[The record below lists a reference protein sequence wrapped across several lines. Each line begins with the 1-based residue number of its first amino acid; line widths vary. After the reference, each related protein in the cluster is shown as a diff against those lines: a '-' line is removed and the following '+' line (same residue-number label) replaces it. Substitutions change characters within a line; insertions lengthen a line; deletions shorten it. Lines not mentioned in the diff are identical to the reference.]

1 MATTIRSTDLD
12 FTTIKNNLKLSLK
25 NNTEFADYNYEG
37 SGLSNLLDVLA
48 YNTHYNALIANMAL
62 NESYLTTAQ
71 LRSSVVS
78 LAEAIGY
85 MPASKAASS
94 ATVNLSVNT
103 GNLAGRPSVLSL
115 PRGTRFNTTVDD
127 IQYTFETTGTITATD
142 DGFGLYVFKDNLD
155 RADITI
161 KEGTNT
167 TKTFI
172 VSENSIDTTYVI
184 PDKNIDTTTAFVS
197 VFDDL
202 TTTTFST
209 YTDLKEAD
217 TIDDQSKV
225 YILRETP
232 NGFYEL
238 SFGDGYTLGKAP
250 AAGNKIVVE
259 YLSTNG
265 PVANGA
271 TTFTPIAQVNV
282 TTGAG
287 TNSFNLT
294 TTTVTKSVSGSEVET
309 LESIRKNAPF
319 SYASQNRMVTAV
331 DYATLVKRN
340 FGYLIK
346 DIQAYG
352 GEDAVRKEYGV
363 VFLSVV
369 FKDDVTQATIDKTK
383 GDIIALGN
391 QLQVITFDIKFQD
404 PDITFLETEVRF
416 QFNPKFT
423 SSSVQEI
430 QNRVDDVVTQYFTD
444 NTGLF
449 DQSFRRSNMLA
460 LVDEVDPSV
469 LSSRAD
475 LKLQKRFV
483 PFIGTIESV
492 DLRYASPLAEPNDE
506 KAVIKSTPFFVDGN
520 RVEIRNKL
528 DSYKLQLHATATD
541 TVFVD
546 NVGEYEPSTGL
557 VKLVGIRVDSI
568 IGGNNFIKISGDAA
582 NASVSS
588 PGQNQIVVFDDGPS
602 FVQAEIV
609 TTS

>member
-12 FTTIKNNLKLSLK
+12 FDTIKNNLKLELK

-94 ATVNLSVNT
+94 ATVNISINT
-103 GNLAGRPSVLSL
+103 GNLAGRPSFLSL
-115 PRGTRFNTTVDD
+115 PRGTKFTTTVDD
-127 IQYTFETTGTITATD
+127 VAYTFETVGTITAQD
-142 DGFGLYVFKDNLD
+142 NGSGLYVFKDILD
-155 RADITI
+155 SEAITI

-172 VSENSIDTTYVI
+172 VSENSIDTTYVL

-202 TTTTFST
+202 TTTNFVT
-209 YTDLKEAD
+209 YTDLKLAD

-225 YILRETP
+225 YIMRETP

-238 SFGDGYTLGKAP
+238 SFGDGFTLGKAP
-250 AAGNKIVVE
+250 QAGNRIVVE

-265 PVANGA
+265 PIANGA
-271 TTFTPIAQVNV
+271 VLFTPV
-282 TTGAG
+282 TQISVPNAAG
-287 TNSFNLT
+287 NTSFTLSV
-294 TTTVTKSVSGSEVET
+294 TTVTKSVSGSDVET

-331 DYATLVKRN
+331 DYSTLIKRN

-352 GEDAVRKEYGV
+352 GEDAVRKEYGC

-383 GDIIALGN
+383 GDIVALGK

-430 QNRVDDVVTQYFTD
+430 QSRVDDVVTNYFTD

-449 DQSFRRSNMLA
+449 DQSFRRSNLLA
-460 LVDEVDPSV
+460 LVDDVDASV

-475 LKLQKRFV
+475 LKLQKRFI
-483 PFIGTIESV
+483 PFIGTTESV
-492 DLRYASPLAEPNDE
+492 ELRYASPIAEPDDL
-506 KAVIKSTPFFVDGN
+506 KIVLRSTPFFLDGN
-520 RVEIRNKL
+520 RVEIRNKINTT
-528 DSYKLQLHATATD
+528 KLQLHAIASD
-541 TVFVD
+541 SVYID
-546 NVGEYEPSTGL
+546 NIGEYEPATG
-557 VKLVGIRVDSI
+557 VIKLVGIRVDSI
-568 IGGNNFIKISGDAA
+568 VGGNNFIKISADAA
-582 NASVSS
+582 NPSVSS
-588 PGQNQIVVFDDGPS
+588 PGQNQILQFDDGPS
-602 FVQAEIV
+602 FLQATVV

>member
-1 MATTIRSTDLD
+1 MVTTIRSTDLD

-37 SGLSNLLDVLA
+37 SGLSNLLNVLA

-103 GNLAGRPSVLSL
+103 GNLAGRPSVLTL
-115 PRGTRFNTTVDD
+115 PRGTQFNTTVDD
-127 IQYTFETTGTITATD
+127 IAYTFETIGTISATD
-142 DGFGLYVFKDNLD
+142 DGFGLYTFKDNLD
-155 RADITI
+155 LADITI
-161 KEGTNT
+161 KEGANIR
-167 TKTFI
+167 KTFI

-197 VFDDL
+197 VYDDL
-202 TTTTFST
+202 TTTTFAT

-250 AAGNKIVVE
+250 AAGNRIVVE

-265 PVANGA
+265 PIANGA
-271 TTFTPIAQVNV
+271 TSFTPLAQVNV
-282 TTGAG
+282 VTAAG
-287 TNSFNLT
+287 TNSFNLA
-294 TTTVTKSVSGSEVET
+294 TTTVTKSVSGSDAET

-363 VFLSVV
+363 VFMSIV

-383 GDIIALGN
+383 GDILALGK

-404 PDITFLETEVRF
+404 PDITFLETEVHF

-430 QNRVDDVVTQYFTD
+430 QNRVDDVVTNYFTN

-449 DQSFRRSNMLA
+449 DQSFRRSNLLA
-460 LVDEVDPSV
+460 LVDDVDASV

-475 LKLQKRFV
+475 LKLQKRFI
-483 PFIGTIESV
+483 PFIGTTESV
-492 DLRYASPLAEPNDE
+492 ELRYASPIAEPDDL
-506 KAVIKSTPFFVDGN
+506 KIVLRSTPFFLDGN
-520 RVEIRNKL
+520 RVEIRNKINTT
-528 DSYKLQLHATATD
+528 KLQLHAIASD
-541 TVFVD
+541 SVYID
-546 NVGEYEPSTGL
+546 NIGEYEPATG
-557 VKLVGIRVDSI
+557 VIKLVGIRVDSI
-568 IGGNNFIKISGDAA
+568 VGGNNFIKISADAA
-582 NASVSS
+582 NPSVSS
-588 PGQNQIVVFDDGPS
+588 PGQNQILQFDDGPS
-602 FVQAEIV
+602 FVQATVV

>member
-12 FTTIKNNLKLSLK
+12 FDTIKNNLKLELK

-94 ATVNLSVNT
+94 ATVNISINT
-103 GNLAGRPSVLSL
+103 GNLAGRPSFLSL
-115 PRGTRFNTTVDD
+115 PRGTKFTTTVDD
-127 IQYTFETTGTITATD
+127 VAYTFETVGTITAQD
-142 DGFGLYVFKDNLD
+142 NGSGLYVFKDILD
-155 RADITI
+155 SEAITI

-172 VSENSIDTTYVI
+172 VSENSIDTTYVL

-202 TTTTFST
+202 TTTNFVT
-209 YTDLKEAD
+209 YTDLKLAD

-225 YILRETP
+225 YIMRETP
-232 NGFYEL
+232 NEFYEL
-238 SFGDGYTLGKAP
+238 SSGDGFTLGKAP
-250 AAGNKIVVE
+250 QAGNRIVVE

-265 PVANGA
+265 PIANGA
-271 TTFTPIAQVNV
+271 VLFTPV
-282 TTGAG
+282 TQISVPNAAG
-287 TNSFNLT
+287 NTSFTLSV
-294 TTTVTKSVSGSEVET
+294 TTVTKSVSGSDVET

-331 DYATLVKRN
+331 DYSTLIKRN

-352 GEDAVRKEYGV
+352 GEDAVRKEYGC

-383 GDIIALGN
+383 GDIVALGK

-430 QNRVDDVVTQYFTD
+430 QSRVDDVVTNYFTD

-449 DQSFRRSNMLA
+449 DQSFRRSNLLA
-460 LVDEVDPSV
+460 LVDDVDASV

-475 LKLQKRFV
+475 LKLQKRFI
-483 PFIGTIESV
+483 PFIGTTESV
-492 DLRYASPLAEPNDE
+492 ELRYASPIAEPDDL
-506 KAVIKSTPFFVDGN
+506 KIVLRSTPFFLDGN
-520 RVEIRNKL
+520 RVEIRNKINTT
-528 DSYKLQLHATATD
+528 KLQLHAIASD
-541 TVFVD
+541 SVYID
-546 NVGEYEPSTGL
+546 NIGEYEPATG
-557 VKLVGIRVDSI
+557 VIKLVGIRVDSI
-568 IGGNNFIKISGDAA
+568 VGGNNFIKISADAA
-582 NASVSS
+582 NPSVSS
-588 PGQNQIVVFDDGPS
+588 PGQNQILQFDDGPS
-602 FVQAEIV
+602 FVQATVV

>member
-1 MATTIRSTDLD
+1 MVTTIRSTDLD

-85 MPASKAASS
+85 MPASKTAST

-103 GNLAGRPSVLSL
+103 GNLAGRPSILSL
-115 PRGTRFNTTVDD
+115 PRGTQFNTTVDD
-127 IQYTFETTGTITATD
+127 VAYTFETLGTVTATD
-142 DGFGLYVFKDNLD
+142 DGFGLYVFKDNLG
-155 RADITI
+155 REEITI
-161 KEGTNT
+161 KEGANIR
-167 TKTFI
+167 KTFI
-172 VSENSIDTTYVI
+172 VSENSIDSVYII
-184 PDKNIDTTTAFVS
+184 PDKDIDTTTAFVS
-197 VFDDL
+197 VFLDL
-202 TTTTFST
+202 NTTVFNTF
-209 YTDLKEAD
+209 TDLKQAD
-217 TIDDQSKV
+217 TIDDQSRL

-238 SFGDGYTLGKAP
+238 SFGDGFTLGKSP
-250 AAGNKIVVE
+250 EAGQKIVVE
-259 YLSTNG
+259 YLSTSG
-265 PVANGA
+265 PEANGA
-271 TTFTPIAQVNV
+271 ITFTPTSQINV
-282 TTGAG
+282 ATGAG
-287 TNSFNLT
+287 TNSFNIT
-294 TTTVTKSVSGSEVET
+294 TTTVTKSVSGSNA
-309 LESIRKNAPF
+309 ESIDSIKKNAPF
-319 SYASQNRMVTAV
+319 SYASQNRMVTSA
-331 DYATLVKRN
+331 DYATLIKRN

-363 VFLSVV
+363 VFISIV

-383 GDIIALGN
+383 GDILALGK

-430 QNRVDDVVTQYFTD
+430 QSRVDDVVTGYFTD
-444 NTGLF
+444 NTGRF

-460 LVDEVDPSV
+460 LVDDVDPSV

-483 PFIGTIESV
+483 PFIGTTESV
-492 DLRYASPLAEPNDE
+492 TLRYASPIAEPNDE
-506 KAVIKSTPFFVDGN
+506 RPVIKSAPFFIDGN

-528 DSYKLQLHATATD
+528 DSFKLQLYSSADDA
-541 TVFVD
+541 VYVD
-546 NVGEYEPSTGL
+546 NIGEYAPATGIVTL
-557 VKLVGIRVDSI
+557 TGIRVDSI
-568 IGGNNFIKISGDAA
+568 IGGVNYIKISANAA
-582 NASVSS
+582 NQSVSS
-588 PGQNQIVVFDDGPS
+588 PGQNQIVVFDEGPS
-602 FVQAEIV
+602 FVQANLV

>member
-1 MATTIRSTDLD
+1 MVTTIRSTDLD

-103 GNLAGRPSVLSL
+103 GNLAGRPSVLTL
-115 PRGTRFNTTVDD
+115 PRGTQFNTTVDD
-127 IQYTFETTGTITATD
+127 VAYTFETIGTISATD
-142 DGFGLYVFKDNLD
+142 DGFGLYTFKNNLD
-155 RADITI
+155 LADITI
-161 KEGTNT
+161 KEGTNIR
-167 TKTFI
+167 KTFI

-197 VFDDL
+197 VYDDL
-202 TTTTFST
+202 NATNFVT
-209 YTDLKEAD
+209 YTDLKQAD
-217 TIDDQSKV
+217 TIDDESKV

-238 SFGDGYTLGKAP
+238 SFGDGFTLGKAP

-265 PVANGA
+265 PIANGA
-271 TTFTPIAQVNV
+271 TSFTPLAQVNV
-282 TTGAG
+282 VTAAG
-287 TNSFNLT
+287 TNSYNLT
-294 TTTVTKSVSGSEVET
+294 TTTVTKSVSGSDAET

-363 VFLSVV
+363 VFMSIV

-383 GDIIALGN
+383 GDILALGK

-430 QNRVDDVVTQYFTD
+430 QNRVDDVVTNYFTD

-460 LVDEVDPSV
+460 LVDDVDPSV

-483 PFIGTIESV
+483 PFIGTTESV
-492 DLRYASPLAEPNDE
+492 ELRYASPIAEPNDE
-506 KAVIKSTPFFVDGN
+506 KTVIRSTPFFVDGN

-528 DSYKLQLHATATD
+528 GSYKLQLHATSTD
-541 TVFVD
+541 TVLVD
-546 NVGEYEPSTGL
+546 NIGEYAPSTGIIN
-557 VKLVGIRVDSI
+557 LVGIRVDSI
-568 IGGNNFIKISGDAA
+568 IGGNNYIKITGDAA
-582 NASVSS
+582 NMSVSS
-588 PGQNQIVVFDDGPS
+588 PGQNQIVVYDDGPS
-602 FVQAEIV
+602 FVQAQIV

>member
-1 MATTIRSTDLD
+1 MVTTIRSTDLD
-12 FTTIKNNLKLSLK
+12 FDTIKNNLKLELK

-94 ATVNLSVNT
+94 ATINISINT
-103 GNLAGRPSVLSL
+103 GNLAGRPSFLSL
-115 PRGTRFNTTVDD
+115 PRGTKFTTTVDD
-127 IQYTFETTGTITATD
+127 VVYTFETTGTINAQD
-142 DGFGLYVFKDNLD
+142 NGSGLYVFKDNLD
-155 RADITI
+155 QEAITI

-202 TTTTFST
+202 TTTTFAT

-238 SFGDGYTLGKAP
+238 SFGDGFTLGKAP
-250 AAGNKIVVE
+250 QAGNRIVVE

-265 PVANGA
+265 PIANGA
-271 TTFTPIAQVNV
+271 TTFTPVNQISV
-282 TTGAG
+282 PSAG
-287 TNSFNLT
+287 GNVSFTLSV
-294 TTTVTKSVSGSEVET
+294 TTVTKSVSGSDVET

-483 PFIGTIESV
+483 PFIGTTESAE
-492 DLRYASPLAEPNDE
+492 LRYASPLAEPNDE
-506 KAVIKSTPFFVDGN
+506 RAVIKSTPFFVDGN

-528 DSYKLQLHATATD
+528 DEYKLQLHATATD
-541 TVFVD
+541 TVYID
-546 NVGEYEPSTGL
+546 NIGEYEPSTGL

-582 NASVSS
+582 NPSVSS

-602 FVQAEIV
+602 FVQATVV

>member
-1 MATTIRSTDLD
+1 MVTTIRSTDLD
-12 FTTIKNNLKLSLK
+12 FDTIKNNLKLELK

-94 ATVNLSVNT
+94 ATVNISINT
-103 GNLAGRPSVLSL
+103 GNLAGRPSFLSL
-115 PRGTRFNTTVDD
+115 PRGTKFTTTVDD
-127 IQYTFETTGTITATD
+127 VVYTFETVGTISAQD
-142 DGFGLYVFKDNLD
+142 NGSGLYVFKDNLD
-155 RADITI
+155 QEAITI

-202 TTTTFST
+202 TTTTFAT

-250 AAGNKIVVE
+250 QAGNRIVVE

-271 TTFTPIAQVNV
+271 TTFTPVNQISV
-282 TTGAG
+282 PSASG
-287 TNSFNLT
+287 NVSFTLSV
-294 TTTVTKSVSGSEVET
+294 TTVTKSVSGSDVET

-483 PFIGTIESV
+483 PFIGTTESAE
-492 DLRYASPLAEPNDE
+492 LRYASPLAEPNDE
-506 KAVIKSTPFFVDGN
+506 RAVIKSTPFFVDGN

-528 DSYKLQLHATATD
+528 DEYKLQLHATATD
-541 TVFVD
+541 TVYVD
-546 NVGEYEPSTGL
+546 NIGEYEPSTGL

-582 NASVSS
+582 NPSVSS

-602 FVQAEIV
+602 FVQATVV

>member
-1 MATTIRSTDLD
+1 MVTTIRSTDLD
-12 FTTIKNNLKLSLK
+12 FDTIKNNLKLELK

-94 ATVNLSVNT
+94 ATVNISINT
-103 GNLAGRPSVLSL
+103 GNLAGRPSFLSL
-115 PRGTRFNTTVDD
+115 PRGTKFTTTVDD
-127 IQYTFETTGTITATD
+127 IVYTFETIGTINAQD
-142 DGFGLYVFKDNLD
+142 NGSGLYVFKDNLD
-155 RADITI
+155 QEAITL

-202 TTTTFST
+202 TTTTFAT

-250 AAGNKIVVE
+250 QAGNRIVVE

-271 TTFTPIAQVNV
+271 TTFTPVNQISV
-282 TTGAG
+282 PSASG
-287 TNSFNLT
+287 NVSFTLSV
-294 TTTVTKSVSGSEVET
+294 TTVTKSVSGSDVET

-363 VFLSVV
+363 VFLSIV

-383 GDIIALGN
+383 GDIIALGK

-404 PDITFLETEVRF
+404 PDITYLETEVRF

-430 QNRVDDVVTQYFTD
+430 QNRVDDVVTQYFAD

-460 LVDEVDPSV
+460 LVDDVDPSV

-483 PFIGTIESV
+483 PFIGTTESAE
-492 DLRYASPLAEPNDE
+492 LRYASPLAEPNDE
-506 KAVIKSTPFFVDGN
+506 RAVIKSTPFFVNGT

-528 DSYKLQLHATATD
+528 DEYKLQLHATATD
-541 TVFVD
+541 TVYID
-546 NVGEYEPSTGL
+546 NIGEYEPSTGL

-582 NASVSS
+582 NPSVSS
-588 PGQNQIVVFDDGPS
+588 PGQNQIVVYDDGPS
-602 FVQAEIV
+602 FVQATVV

>member
-1 MATTIRSTDLD
+1 
-12 FTTIKNNLKLSLK
+12 
-25 NNTEFADYNYEG
+25 
-37 SGLSNLLDVLA
+37 
-48 YNTHYNALIANMAL
+48 MAL

-85 MPASKAASS
+85 MPASKTSS
-94 ATVNLSVNT
+94 TATVNLSVNT
-103 GNLAGRPSVLSL
+103 GNLAGRPSVLTL

-127 IQYTFETTGTITATD
+127 ISYTFETVGTITATD

-155 RADITI
+155 LENITI
-161 KEGTNT
+161 KEGTNIR
-167 TKTFI
+167 KTFI
-172 VSENSIDTTYVI
+172 VSENSIDSVYVI
-184 PDKNIDTTTAFVS
+184 PDKDIDTTTAFVS

-202 TTTTFST
+202 NTTTFSSF
-209 YTDLKEAD
+209 TDLKQAD
-217 TIDDQSKV
+217 TIDDQSKL

-238 SFGDGYTLGKAP
+238 SFGDGFTLGKAP

-265 PVANGA
+265 PIANGA
-271 TTFTPIAQVNV
+271 TAFTPLTQVNV
-282 TTGAG
+282 ITAAG

-294 TTTVTKSVSGSEVET
+294 ATTVTKSVSGSNVET

-319 SYASQNRMVTAV
+319 SYASQNRMVTAA
-331 DYATLVKRN
+331 DYATLIKRN

-352 GEDAVRKEYGV
+352 GEDAVRKEYGC
-363 VFLSVV
+363 VFLSIV
-369 FKDDVTQATIDKTK
+369 FNDDVTQATIDKTK
-383 GDIIALGN
+383 GDITALAT
-391 QLQVITFDIKFQD
+391 QLQVITFDVKFED
-404 PDITFLETEVRF
+404 PDITFVETEVRF

-430 QNRVDDVVTQYFTD
+430 QSRVDNVVTNYFTN

-449 DQSFRRSNMLA
+449 DQSFRRSNLLA
-460 LVDEVDPSV
+460 LVDDVDPSV

-475 LKLQKRFV
+475 LRLQKRFV
-483 PFIGTIESV
+483 PFIGTTESAT
-492 DLRYASPLAEPNDE
+492 LRYASPIAEPSSDKHIVNSTTFFLDG
-506 KAVIKSTPFFVDGN
+506 KRVRIK
-520 RVEIRNKL
+520 NKL
-528 DSYKLQLHATATD
+528 DSTKLQLIASAD
-541 TVFVD
+541 NTVYVD
-546 NVGEYEPSTGL
+546 NVGEYAPATGI
-557 VKLVGIRVDSI
+557 VNLVGIKVDSI
-568 IGGNNFIKISGDAA
+568 IGGVNYIKISADAS
-582 NASVSS
+582 NPSVSS

-602 FVQAEIV
+602 FVQAKIV

>member
-1 MATTIRSTDLD
+1 MVTTIRSTDLD
-12 FTTIKNNLKLSLK
+12 FTTIKNNLKLALK

-85 MPASKAASS
+85 MPASKTAST

-103 GNLAGRPSVLSL
+103 GNLAGRPSVLTL

-127 IQYTFETTGTITATD
+127 VAYTFETIGTLTATD
-142 DGFGLYVFKDNLD
+142 DGFGLYTFKDNLD
-155 RADITI
+155 RTDITI

-167 TKTFI
+167 RKTFI
-172 VSENSIDTTYVI
+172 VSENSIDSVYVI
-184 PDKNIDTTTAFVS
+184 PDKNIDTTTAFIS

-202 TTTTFST
+202 NTTTFAT
-209 YTDLKEAD
+209 YTDLKKAD
-217 TIDDQSKV
+217 AIDDQSKV

-250 AAGNKIVVE
+250 QAGNKIVVD

-271 TTFTPIAQVNV
+271 TTFTPISQVNV

-287 TNSFNLT
+287 TNSYNLT
-294 TTTVTKSVSGSEVET
+294 TTTVTKSVSGSDAET

-363 VFLSVV
+363 VFLSIV
-369 FKDDVTQATIDKTK
+369 FKDDVTQQTIDKTK
-383 GDIIALGN
+383 GDITALAR

-404 PDITFLETEVRF
+404 PDITYLETEVNF

-430 QNRVDDVVTQYFTD
+430 QSRVDDVVSNYFAN

-460 LVDEVDPSV
+460 LVDDVDVSV
-469 LSSRAD
+469 LSSRAE

-483 PFIGTIESV
+483 PFIGTTESV
-492 DLRYASPLAEPNDE
+492 TLRYASPIAEPSDE
-506 KAVIKSTPFFVDGN
+506 KPVIQSTPFFLDGN

-528 DSYKLQLHATATD
+528 DSYKLQLYATATD
-541 TVFVD
+541 TVYVD
-546 NVGEYEPSTGL
+546 NIGEYAPSTGIVTL
-557 VKLVGIRVDSI
+557 TGIKVDSI
-568 IGGNNFIKISGDAA
+568 IGGNNFIKITGDAA
-582 NASVSS
+582 NMSVSS

-602 FVQAEIV
+602 FVQAKIV

>member
-1 MATTIRSTDLD
+1 MVTTIRSTDLD
-12 FTTIKNNLKLSLK
+12 FTNIKNNLKTALK
-25 NNTEFADYNYEG
+25 NNPEFQDYNYEG
-37 SGLSNLLDVLA
+37 SGLSALLDVLA

-85 MPASKAASS
+85 MPASKTASS
-94 ATVNLSVNT
+94 ATVNISVNT
-103 GNLAGRPSVLSL
+103 GNLAGRPSFLSL
-115 PRGTRFNTTVDD
+115 QRGTKFTTTVDD
-127 IQYTFETTGTITATD
+127 VAYTFETTGTITAAD
-142 DGFGLYVFKDNLD
+142 NGSGLYVFKDSLD
-155 RADITI
+155 NEAITI
-161 KEGTNT
+161 REGKNV

-172 VSENSIDTTYVI
+172 VSEDSPDSVYVI

-197 VFDDL
+197 VYTDL
-202 TTTTFST
+202 TTTNYTT

-250 AAGNKIVVE
+250 EPGNKIVIE

-265 PVANGA
+265 PDANGA
-271 TTFTPIAQVNV
+271 NSFTPAAQIQVPG
-282 TTGAG
+282 TAG
-287 TNSFNLT
+287 NTSFNLSV
-294 TTTVTKSVSGSEVET
+294 TTVTKAVSGSVVET
-309 LESIRKNAPF
+309 TESIRKNAPF
-319 SYASQNRMVTAV
+319 SYASQNRMVTAA
-331 DYATLVKRN
+331 DYASLIKRN

-363 VFLSVV
+363 VFLSIV

-383 GDIIALGN
+383 GDITALAR
-391 QLQVITFDIKFQD
+391 QLQVITFDVKFQD
-404 PDITFLETEVRF
+404 PDITYLETAVYF

-423 SSSVQEI
+423 SSSIQEI
-430 QNRVDDVVTQYFTD
+430 QNRVEVATEGYFTN

-449 DQSFRRSNMLA
+449 DQSYRRSNLLA
-460 LVDEVDPSV
+460 LVDDVDPSV
-469 LSSRAD
+469 LSSRAT
-475 LKLQKRFV
+475 LKVQKRFV
-483 PFIGTIESV
+483 PFLGRSESTT
-492 DLRYASPLAEPNDE
+492 LRYASPIAEPNDE
-506 KAVIKSTPFFVDGN
+506 QPTITSTSFFSNGTKVRIK
-520 RVEIRNKL
+520 NKL
-528 DSYKLQLHATATD
+528 DSYKLQLVSLDDD

-546 NVGEYEPSTGL
+546 NVGEYFPATGI
-557 VKLVGIRVDSI
+557 VSIVGLTVDSI
-568 IGGNNFIKISGDAA
+568 IGGNDFIKISGVAA
-582 NASVSS
+582 NESFSS
-588 PGQNQIVVFDDGPS
+588 PGQNQIVVYDDGPS
-602 FVQAEIV
+602 FVQANIV

>member
-1 MATTIRSTDLD
+1 MVTTIRSTDLD

-142 DGFGLYVFKDNLD
+142 DGFGLYVFRDNLD
-155 RADITI
+155 RADIII

-202 TTTTFST
+202 TTTTFAT

-217 TIDDQSKV
+217 TIDDESKV

-238 SFGDGYTLGKAP
+238 SFGDGFTLGKAP
-250 AAGNKIVVE
+250 EAGNKIVVE

-265 PVANGA
+265 PDANGA
-271 TTFTPIAQVNV
+271 TTFTPLSQVNV
-282 TTGAG
+282 ATAAG
-287 TNSFNLT
+287 VNSFNLT
-294 TTTVTKSVSGSEVET
+294 TTTVTKSVSGSDVET

-363 VFLSVV
+363 VFMSIV

-383 GDIIALGN
+383 GDIIALGK

-404 PDITFLETEVRF
+404 PDTTFLETEVRF

-430 QNRVDDVVTQYFTD
+430 QSRVENVVQQYFED

-449 DQSFRRSNMLA
+449 DQSFRRSNLLS

-469 LSSRAD
+469 LSSRAE

-483 PFIGTIESV
+483 PFIGTTESAE
-492 DLRYASPLAEPNDE
+492 LRYASPIAEPNNE

-520 RVEIRNKL
+520 RVEIRNQL
-528 DSYKLQLHATATD
+528 NSFKLQLFATATD
-541 TVFVD
+541 TVYVD

-557 VKLVGIRVDSI
+557 VKLVGLRIDSI
-568 IGGNNFIKISGDAA
+568 IGGNDFIKISGDAA
-582 NASVSS
+582 NPSVSS
-588 PGQNQIVVFDDGPS
+588 PGQNQIVVYDDGPS
-602 FVQAEIV
+602 FVQATVV

>member
-1 MATTIRSTDLD
+1 MVTTIRSTDLD

-103 GNLAGRPSVLSL
+103 GNLAGRPSVLTL
-115 PRGTRFNTTVDD
+115 PRGTQFNTTVDD
-127 IQYTFETTGTITATD
+127 IAYTFETIGTISATD
-142 DGFGLYVFKDNLD
+142 DGFGLYTFKDNLD
-155 RADITI
+155 LADITI
-161 KEGTNT
+161 KEGTNIR
-167 TKTFI
+167 KTFI

-197 VFDDL
+197 VYDDL
-202 TTTTFST
+202 NTTNFVT
-209 YTDLKEAD
+209 YTDLKQAD
-217 TIDDQSKV
+217 TIDDESKV

-238 SFGDGYTLGKAP
+238 SFGDGFTLGKAP

-265 PVANGA
+265 PIANGA
-271 TTFTPIAQVNV
+271 TSFTPLAQVNV
-282 TTGAG
+282 VTAAG
-287 TNSFNLT
+287 TNSYNLT
-294 TTTVTKSVSGSEVET
+294 TTTVTKSVSGSDAET

-363 VFLSVV
+363 VFMSIV

-383 GDIIALGN
+383 GDILALGK

-430 QNRVDDVVTQYFTD
+430 QNRVDDVVTNYFTD

-460 LVDEVDPSV
+460 LVDDVDPSV
-469 LSSRAD
+469 LSSRAE

-483 PFIGTIESV
+483 PFIGTTESV
-492 DLRYASPLAEPNDE
+492 ELRYASPIAEPNDE
-506 KAVIKSTPFFVDGN
+506 KTVIRSTPFFVDGN

-528 DSYKLQLHATATD
+528 DSYKLQLHATSTD
-541 TVFVD
+541 TVLVD
-546 NVGEYEPSTGL
+546 NIGEYAPSTGIIN
-557 VKLVGIRVDSI
+557 LVGIRVDSI
-568 IGGNNFIKISGDAA
+568 IGGVNYIKISADAA
-582 NASVSS
+582 NMSVSS
-588 PGQNQIVVFDDGPS
+588 PGQNQIVVFDDAPS
-602 FVQAEIV
+602 FVQAQIV

>member
-142 DGFGLYVFKDNLD
+142 DGFGLYVFRDNLD
-155 RADITI
+155 RADIII

-202 TTTTFST
+202 TTTTFAT

-217 TIDDQSKV
+217 TIDDESKV

-238 SFGDGYTLGKAP
+238 SFGDGFTLGKAP
-250 AAGNKIVVE
+250 EAGNKIVVE

-265 PVANGA
+265 PDANGA
-271 TTFTPIAQVNV
+271 TTFTPLSQVNV
-282 TTGAG
+282 ATAAG
-287 TNSFNLT
+287 VNSFNLT
-294 TTTVTKSVSGSEVET
+294 TTTVTKSVSGSDVET

-363 VFLSVV
+363 VFMSIV

-383 GDIIALGN
+383 GDIIALGK

-404 PDITFLETEVRF
+404 PDTTFLETEVRF

-430 QNRVDDVVTQYFTD
+430 QSRVENVVQQYFED

-449 DQSFRRSNMLA
+449 DQSFRRSNLLS

-469 LSSRAD
+469 LSSRAE

-483 PFIGTIESV
+483 PFIGTTESAE
-492 DLRYASPLAEPNDE
+492 LRYASPIAEPNNE

-520 RVEIRNKL
+520 RVEIRNQL
-528 DSYKLQLHATATD
+528 NSFKLQLFATATD
-541 TVFVD
+541 TVYVD

-557 VKLVGIRVDSI
+557 VKLVGLRIDSI
-568 IGGNNFIKISGDAA
+568 IGGNDFIKISGDAA
-582 NASVSS
+582 NPSVSS
-588 PGQNQIVVFDDGPS
+588 PGQNQIVVYDDGPS
-602 FVQAEIV
+602 FVQATVV

>member
-1 MATTIRSTDLD
+1 MVTTIRSTDLD

-25 NNTEFADYNYEG
+25 NNTEFKDFNYEG

-48 YNTHYNALIANMAL
+48 FNTHYNALIANMAL

-103 GNLAGRPSVLSL
+103 GNLSGRPSVLTL
-115 PRGTRFNTTVDD
+115 PRGTKFNTTVDD
-127 IQYTFETTGTITATD
+127 VSYVFETTGTITATD
-142 DGFGLYVFKDNLD
+142 DGFGLYIFKDNLD
-155 RADITI
+155 RQNITI
-161 KEGTNT
+161 KEGVNVS
-167 TKTFI
+167 KTFI
-172 VSENSIDTTYVI
+172 VSEDSIDSVYVI

-202 TTTTFST
+202 STTNFST
-209 YTDLKEAD
+209 FTDLKLAD
-217 TIDDQSKV
+217 TIDDQSKL

-238 SFGDGYTLGKAP
+238 SFGDGFTLGKAP
-250 AAGNKIVVE
+250 QAGNKIVIE

-265 PVANGA
+265 PIANGA
-271 TTFTPIAQVNV
+271 TTFTPTAQVNV
-282 TTGAG
+282 PTPTGS
-287 TNSFNLT
+287 NLFNLT
-294 TTTVTKSVSGSEVET
+294 TTTITKSVSGSEVET

-319 SYASQNRMVTAV
+319 SYASQNRMVTAS

-340 FGYLIK
+340 FGFLIK

-352 GEDAVRKEYGV
+352 GEDAVRPEYGC
-363 VFLSVV
+363 VFLSIV
-369 FKDDVTQATIDKTK
+369 FKDDVTQETIDKTK
-383 GDIIALGN
+383 GDIIALGK
-391 QLQVITFDIKFQD
+391 QLQVITFDIKFED
-404 PDITFLETEVRF
+404 PDTTFLETSVFF

-430 QNRVDDVVTQYFTD
+430 QSRVDDVVTNYFTN

-469 LSSRAD
+469 LSSRAE

-483 PFIGTIESV
+483 PFIGTTESATI
-492 DLRYASPLAEPNDE
+492 RYASPIAEPDPVKNT
-506 KAVIKSTPFFVDGN
+506 VTSTPFFLDGN
-520 RVEIRNKL
+520 RVEIRNEVN
-528 DSYKLQLHATATD
+528 STKLQLIQTTD
-541 TVFVD
+541 GSVYVD
-546 NVGEYEPSTGL
+546 NIGEYSPSTGI
-557 VKLVGIRVDSI
+557 VSLVGIKVDTI
-568 IGGNNFIKISGDAA
+568 IGGNDFIKISADAA
-582 NASVSS
+582 NPSVSS

-602 FVQAEIV
+602 FVQATIV

>member
-1 MATTIRSTDLD
+1 MVTTIRSTDLD

-85 MPASKAASS
+85 MPASKTSPS

-115 PRGTRFNTTVDD
+115 PRGTKFTTTVDD
-127 IQYTFETTGTITATD
+127 VVYTFETIGTVTATD
-142 DGFGLYVFKDNLD
+142 DGNGLYIFKDNLD
-155 RADITI
+155 REAITI
-161 KEGTNT
+161 KEGKNI

-172 VSENSIDTTYVI
+172 VSENSPDSVYVI
-184 PDKNIDTTTAFVS
+184 PDKDMDTTTAFVS
-197 VFDDL
+197 VFADL
-202 TTTTFST
+202 TTTTYAT

-232 NGFYEL
+232 NGFFEL

-250 AAGNKIVVE
+250 EAGNKIVVE

-265 PVANGA
+265 PDSNGA
-271 TTFTPIAQVNV
+271 DTFTPTAQVIV
-282 TTGAG
+282 PTGAG
-287 TNSFNLT
+287 NNSFNLT
-294 TTTVTKSVSGSEVET
+294 TTTVTKAVSGALVET
-309 LESIRKNAPF
+309 VESIRKNAPF

-331 DYATLVKRN
+331 DYAALIKRN

-363 VFLSVV
+363 VFISIV
-369 FKDDVTQATIDKTK
+369 FKDDVTQATADKAK
-383 GDIIALGN
+383 GDITALAR

-404 PDITFLETEVRF
+404 PDITYLEAAVRF

-423 SSSVQEI
+423 SSSIQEI
-430 QNRVDDVVTQYFTD
+430 QNRVDDVVTNYFTN

-460 LVDEVDPSV
+460 LVDDVDPSV

-475 LKLQKRFV
+475 LKIQKRYT
-483 PFIGTIESV
+483 PLLGSNESAV
-492 DLRYASPLAEPNDE
+492 LRYTSPIAEPNDE
-506 KAVIKSTPFFVDGN
+506 KPVVKSSAFFSNGKKVT
-520 RVEIRNKL
+520 IQNKL
-528 DSYKLQLHATATD
+528 DSYKLQLIAIDDD

-546 NVGEYEPSTGL
+546 NVGEFAPSTGVLSLTGL
-557 VKLVGIRVDSI
+557 VVDSI
-568 IGGNNFIKISGDAA
+568 IGGNSFIKISADAA
-582 NASVSS
+582 NPSSAS
-588 PGQNQIVVFDDGPS
+588 PGQNQIVVYDDDLS
-602 FVQAEIV
+602 FVQAEL
-609 TTS
+609 TATS

>member
-94 ATVNLSVNT
+94 ATVNISINT
-103 GNLAGRPSVLSL
+103 GNLAGRPSFLSL
-115 PRGTRFNTTVDD
+115 PRGTKFTTTVDD
-127 IQYTFETTGTITATD
+127 VVYTFETIGTINAQD
-142 DGFGLYVFKDNLD
+142 NGSGLYVFKDNLD
-155 RADITI
+155 QEAITI

-202 TTTTFST
+202 TTTTFAT

-250 AAGNKIVVE
+250 QAGNRIVVE

-265 PVANGA
+265 PIANGA
-271 TTFTPIAQVNV
+271 TTFTPVNQISV
-282 TTGAG
+282 PSASG
-287 TNSFNLT
+287 NVSFALSV
-294 TTTVTKSVSGSEVET
+294 TTVTKSVSGSDVET

-383 GDIIALGN
+383 GDIIALGK

-460 LVDEVDPSV
+460 LVDDVDPSV

-483 PFIGTIESV
+483 PFIGTTESAE
-492 DLRYASPLAEPNDE
+492 LRYASPLAEPNDE
-506 KAVIKSTPFFVDGN
+506 KAVINSTPFFVDGN
-520 RVEIRNKL
+520 RVEIRNQL
-528 DSYKLQLHATATD
+528 DSYKLQLIATATD
-541 TVFVD
+541 TVYVD
-546 NVGEYEPSTGL
+546 NIGEYSPSTGF

-582 NASVSS
+582 NPSVSS
-588 PGQNQIVVFDDGPS
+588 PGQNQIVVYDDGPS
-602 FVQAEIV
+602 FVQATVV

>member
-1 MATTIRSTDLD
+1 MVTTIRSTDLD

-85 MPASKAASS
+85 MPASKTSS
-94 ATVNLSVNT
+94 TATVNLSVNT
-103 GNLAGRPSVLSL
+103 GNLAGRPSVLTL

-127 IQYTFETTGTITATD
+127 ISYTFETVGTITATD

-155 RADITI
+155 LENITI
-161 KEGTNT
+161 KEGTNIR
-167 TKTFI
+167 KTFI
-172 VSENSIDTTYVI
+172 VSENSIDSVYVI
-184 PDKNIDTTTAFVS
+184 PDKDIDTTTAFVS

-202 TTTTFST
+202 NTTTFSSF
-209 YTDLKEAD
+209 TDLKQAD
-217 TIDDQSKV
+217 TIDDQSKL

-238 SFGDGYTLGKAP
+238 SFGDGFTLGKAP

-265 PVANGA
+265 PIANGA
-271 TTFTPIAQVNV
+271 TAFTPLTQVNV
-282 TTGAG
+282 ITAAG

-294 TTTVTKSVSGSEVET
+294 ATTVTKSVSGSNVET

-319 SYASQNRMVTAV
+319 SYASQNRMVTAA
-331 DYATLVKRN
+331 DYATLIKRN

-352 GEDAVRKEYGV
+352 GEDAVRKEYGC
-363 VFLSVV
+363 VFLSIV
-369 FKDDVTQATIDKTK
+369 FNDDVTQATIDKTK
-383 GDIIALGN
+383 GDITALAT
-391 QLQVITFDIKFQD
+391 QLQVITFDVKFED
-404 PDITFLETEVRF
+404 PDITFVETEVRF

-430 QNRVDDVVTQYFTD
+430 QSRVDNVVTNYFTN

-449 DQSFRRSNMLA
+449 DQSFRRSNLLA
-460 LVDEVDPSV
+460 LVDDVDPSV

-475 LKLQKRFV
+475 LRLQKRFV
-483 PFIGTIESV
+483 PFIGTTESAT
-492 DLRYASPLAEPNDE
+492 LRYASPIAEPSSDKHIVNSTTFFLDG
-506 KAVIKSTPFFVDGN
+506 KRVRIK
-520 RVEIRNKL
+520 NKL
-528 DSYKLQLHATATD
+528 DSTKLQLIASAD
-541 TVFVD
+541 NTVYVD
-546 NVGEYEPSTGL
+546 NVGEYAPATGI
-557 VKLVGIRVDSI
+557 VNLVGIKVDSI
-568 IGGNNFIKISGDAA
+568 IGGVNYIKISADAS
-582 NASVSS
+582 NPSVSS

-602 FVQAEIV
+602 FVQAKIV

>member
-1 MATTIRSTDLD
+1 MVTTIRSTDLD

-25 NNTEFADYNYEG
+25 NNTEFKDFNYEG

-48 YNTHYNALIANMAL
+48 FNTHYNALIANMAL

-103 GNLAGRPSVLSL
+103 GNLVGRPSVLTL
-115 PRGTRFNTTVDD
+115 PRGTKFNTTVDD
-127 IQYTFETTGTITATD
+127 VAYVFETTGTITATD

-155 RADITI
+155 RQNITI
-161 KEGTNT
+161 KEGANV

-172 VSENSIDTTYVI
+172 VSEDSIDSVYVI

-202 TTTTFST
+202 NTTTFST
-209 YTDLKEAD
+209 FTDLKQAD
-217 TIDDQSKV
+217 TIDDQSKL

-238 SFGDGYTLGKAP
+238 SFGDGFTLGKAP
-250 AAGNKIVVE
+250 QAGNKIVVE

-265 PVANGA
+265 PIANGA
-271 TTFTPIAQVNV
+271 TAFTPTAQVNV
-282 TTGAG
+282 PTATG
-287 TNSFNLT
+287 NNLFNLT
-294 TTTVTKSVSGSEVET
+294 TTTITKSVSGSEVET

-319 SYASQNRMVTAV
+319 SYASQNRMVTAS

-340 FGYLIK
+340 FGFLIK

-352 GEDAVRKEYGV
+352 GEDAVRPEYGC
-363 VFLSVV
+363 VFLSIV
-369 FKDDVTQATIDKTK
+369 FKDDVTQETIDKTK
-383 GDIIALGN
+383 GDIIALGT
-391 QLQVITFDIKFQD
+391 QLQVITFDIKFED
-404 PDITFLETEVRF
+404 PDTTFLETSVFF

-430 QNRVDDVVTQYFTD
+430 QSRVDDVVTNYFTN

-449 DQSFRRSNMLA
+449 DQSFRRSNLLA
-460 LVDEVDPSV
+460 LVDDVDPSV
-469 LSSRAD
+469 LSSRAE

-483 PFIGTIESV
+483 PFIGTTESATI
-492 DLRYASPLAEPNDE
+492 RYASPIAEPDPVKNT
-506 KAVIKSTPFFVDGN
+506 VTSTPFFLDGN
-520 RVEIRNKL
+520 RVEIRNEVN
-528 DSYKLQLHATATD
+528 STKLQLIQTTD
-541 TVFVD
+541 GSVYVD
-546 NVGEYEPSTGL
+546 NIGEYAPSTGVVSL
-557 VKLVGIRVDSI
+557 TGIKVDTI
-568 IGGNNFIKISGDAA
+568 IGGNDFIKISADAA
-582 NASVSS
+582 NPSVSS

-602 FVQAEIV
+602 FVQATVV

>member
-1 MATTIRSTDLD
+1 MVTTIRSTDLD
-12 FTTIKNNLKLSLK
+12 FDTIKNNLKLELK

-94 ATVNLSVNT
+94 ATVNISVNT
-103 GNLAGRPSVLSL
+103 GNLAGRPSFLSI
-115 PRGTRFNTTVDD
+115 PRGTKFTTTVDD
-127 IQYTFETTGTITATD
+127 IAYTFETVGTINAQD
-142 DGFGLYVFKDNLD
+142 NGSGLYVFKDILD
-155 RADITI
+155 SDAITI

-197 VFDDL
+197 VYDDL
-202 TTTTFST
+202 TTTTFSSF
-209 YTDLKEAD
+209 TDLKQAD
-217 TIDDQSKV
+217 TIDDQSKL

-238 SFGDGYTLGKAP
+238 SFGDGFTLGKAP
-250 AAGNKIVVE
+250 QAGNRIIVE
-259 YLSTNG
+259 YLSTTG
-265 PVANGA
+265 PEANGA
-271 TTFTPIAQVNV
+271 TAFTPVNQISV
-282 TTGAG
+282 PNAAG
-287 TNSFNLT
+287 NTSFT
-294 TTTVTKSVSGSEVET
+294 FSVTTVTKSVSGSNVET

-331 DYATLVKRN
+331 DYATLIKRN

-352 GEDAVRKEYGV
+352 GEDAVRKEYGC
-363 VFLSVV
+363 VFLSIV
-369 FKDDVTQATIDKTK
+369 FNDTVTQATINKTK
-383 GDIIALGN
+383 GDITALGK

-404 PDITFLETEVRF
+404 PDTTFLETEVTF

-430 QNRVDDVVTQYFTD
+430 QNRVDDVVTNYFTN

-449 DQSFRRSNMLA
+449 NQSFRRSNLLS
-460 LVDEVDPSV
+460 LVDDVDPSV

-483 PFIGTIESV
+483 PFIGTSESV
-492 DLRYASPLAEPNDE
+492 ELRYASPIAEPDDL
-506 KAVIKSTPFFVDGN
+506 KIVLRSTPFFLDGN
-520 RVEIRNKL
+520 RVEIRNKINTT
-528 DSYKLQLHATATD
+528 KLQLHAISTD
-541 TVFVD
+541 TVYID
-546 NVGEYEPSTGL
+546 NIGEYEPATGL
-557 VKLVGIRVDSI
+557 VKLVGIKVDSI
-568 IGGNNFIKISGDAA
+568 VGGNNFIKISADAA
-582 NASVSS
+582 NPSVSS

-602 FVQAEIV
+602 FVQATVV

>member
-1 MATTIRSTDLD
+1 MVTTIRSTDLD

-25 NNTEFADYNYEG
+25 NNTEFKDFNYEG

-48 YNTHYNALIANMAL
+48 FNTHYNALIANMAL

-103 GNLAGRPSVLSL
+103 GNLVGRPSVLTL
-115 PRGTRFNTTVDD
+115 PRGTKFNTTVDD
-127 IQYTFETTGTITATD
+127 VAYVFETTGTITATD

-155 RADITI
+155 RQNITI
-161 KEGTNT
+161 KEGANV

-172 VSENSIDTTYVI
+172 VSEDSIDSVYVI

-202 TTTTFST
+202 NTTTFST
-209 YTDLKEAD
+209 FTDLKQAD
-217 TIDDQSKV
+217 TIDDQSKL

-238 SFGDGYTLGKAP
+238 SFGDGFTLGKAP
-250 AAGNKIVVE
+250 QAGNKIVVE

-265 PVANGA
+265 PIANGA
-271 TTFTPIAQVNV
+271 TAFTPTAQVNV
-282 TTGAG
+282 PTATG
-287 TNSFNLT
+287 NNLFNLT
-294 TTTVTKSVSGSEVET
+294 TTTITKSVSGSEVET

-319 SYASQNRMVTAV
+319 SYASQNRMVTAS

-340 FGYLIK
+340 FGFLIK

-352 GEDAVRKEYGV
+352 GEDAVRPEYGC
-363 VFLSVV
+363 VFLSIV
-369 FKDDVTQATIDKTK
+369 FKDDVTQETIDKTK
-383 GDIIALGN
+383 GDIIALGT
-391 QLQVITFDIKFQD
+391 QLQVITFDIKFED
-404 PDITFLETEVRF
+404 PDTTFLETSVFF

-430 QNRVDDVVTQYFTD
+430 QSRVDDVVTNYFTN

-449 DQSFRRSNMLA
+449 DQSFRRSNLLA
-460 LVDEVDPSV
+460 LVDDVDPSV
-469 LSSRAD
+469 LSSRAE

-483 PFIGTIESV
+483 PFIGTTESATI
-492 DLRYASPLAEPNDE
+492 RYASPIAEPDPVKNT
-506 KAVIKSTPFFVDGN
+506 VTSTPFFLDGN
-520 RVEIRNKL
+520 RVEIRNEVN
-528 DSYKLQLHATATD
+528 STKLQLIQTTD
-541 TVFVD
+541 GSVYVD
-546 NVGEYEPSTGL
+546 NIGEYAPSTGI
-557 VKLVGIRVDSI
+557 VSLVGIKVDTI
-568 IGGNNFIKISGDAA
+568 IGGNDFIKISADAA
-582 NASVSS
+582 NPSVSS

-602 FVQAEIV
+602 FVQATIV

>member
-1 MATTIRSTDLD
+1 MVTTIRSTDLD

-25 NNTEFADYNYEG
+25 NNTEFKDFNYEG

-48 YNTHYNALIANMAL
+48 FNTHYNALIANMAL

-103 GNLAGRPSVLSL
+103 GNLSGRPSVLTL
-115 PRGTRFNTTVDD
+115 PRGTKFNTTVDD
-127 IQYTFETTGTITATD
+127 VPYVFETTGTITATD
-142 DGFGLYVFKDNLD
+142 DGFGLYIFKDNLD
-155 RADITI
+155 RQNITI
-161 KEGTNT
+161 KEGVNVS
-167 TKTFI
+167 KTFI
-172 VSENSIDTTYVI
+172 VSEDSIDSVYVI

-202 TTTTFST
+202 STTNFST
-209 YTDLKEAD
+209 FTDLKLAD
-217 TIDDQSKV
+217 TIDDQSKL

-238 SFGDGYTLGKAP
+238 SFGDGFTLGKAP
-250 AAGNKIVVE
+250 QAGNKIVIE

-265 PVANGA
+265 PIANGA
-271 TTFTPIAQVNV
+271 TTFTPTAQVNV
-282 TTGAG
+282 PTPTGS
-287 TNSFNLT
+287 NLFNLT
-294 TTTVTKSVSGSEVET
+294 TTTITKSVSGSEVET

-319 SYASQNRMVTAV
+319 SYASQNRMVTAS

-340 FGYLIK
+340 FGFLIK

-352 GEDAVRKEYGV
+352 GEDAVRPEYGC
-363 VFLSVV
+363 VFLSIV
-369 FKDDVTQATIDKTK
+369 FKDDVTQETIDKTK
-383 GDIIALGN
+383 GDIIALGK
-391 QLQVITFDIKFQD
+391 QLQVITFDIKFED
-404 PDITFLETEVRF
+404 PDTTFLETSVFF

-430 QNRVDDVVTQYFTD
+430 QSRVDDVVTNYFTN

-449 DQSFRRSNMLA
+449 DQSFRRSNLLA

-469 LSSRAD
+469 LSSRAE

-483 PFIGTIESV
+483 PFIGTTESATI
-492 DLRYASPLAEPNDE
+492 RYASPIAEPDPVKNT
-506 KAVIKSTPFFVDGN
+506 VTSTPFFLDGN
-520 RVEIRNKL
+520 RVEIRNEVN
-528 DSYKLQLHATATD
+528 STKLQLILTTD
-541 TVFVD
+541 GSVYVD
-546 NVGEYEPSTGL
+546 NIGEYAPSTGVVSL
-557 VKLVGIRVDSI
+557 TGIKVDTI
-568 IGGNNFIKISGDAA
+568 IGGNDFIKISADAA
-582 NASVSS
+582 NPSVSS

-602 FVQAEIV
+602 FVQATVV

>member
-12 FTTIKNNLKLSLK
+12 FTEIKNNLKLSFK
-25 NNTEFADYNYEG
+25 NNTQFADYNFEG

-85 MPASKAASS
+85 MPASKTAST

-103 GNLAGRPSVLSL
+103 GNLAGRPSVLTL

-127 IQYTFETTGTITATD
+127 VAYTFETMGSVSATD
-142 DGFGLYVFKDNLD
+142 DGFGLYVFKDNLN
-155 RADITI
+155 REDITI

-167 TKTFI
+167 RKTFI
-172 VSENSIDTTYVI
+172 VSENSVDSVYVI
-184 PDKNIDTTTAFVS
+184 PDKNMDTTTAFVS

-202 TTTTFST
+202 NTSTFST
-209 YTDLKEAD
+209 FTDLKVAD
-217 TIDDQSKV
+217 TIDDQSKL

-238 SFGDGYTLGKAP
+238 SFGDGLTLGKAP
-250 AAGNKIVVE
+250 EAGNKIVVE

-265 PVANGA
+265 PIANGA
-271 TTFTPIAQVNV
+271 TTFTPVSQVNV
-282 TTGAG
+282 ATGSG

-294 TTTVTKSVSGSEVET
+294 TTTVTKAVSGSEVET
-309 LESIRKNAPF
+309 IDSIRKNAPF
-319 SYASQNRMVTAV
+319 SYASQNRMVTAA
-331 DYATLVKRN
+331 DYATLIKRN
-340 FGYLIK
+340 FGFLIK

-352 GEDAVRKEYGV
+352 GEDAVRKEYGC
-363 VFLSVV
+363 VFLSIV

-383 GDIIALGN
+383 GDITALAK
-391 QLQVITFDIKFQD
+391 QLQVITFDVKFQD
-404 PDITFLETEVRF
+404 PDATFLEVEVNF

-430 QNRVDDVVTQYFTD
+430 QNRVETVVDNYFTN

-469 LSSRAD
+469 LSSRATI
-475 LKLQKRFV
+475 KLQKRFV
-483 PFIGTIESV
+483 
-492 DLRYASPLAEPNDE
+492 
-506 KAVIKSTPFFVDGN
+506 
-520 RVEIRNKL
+520 
-528 DSYKLQLHATATD
+528 
-541 TVFVD
+541 
-546 NVGEYEPSTGL
+546 
-557 VKLVGIRVDSI
+557 
-568 IGGNNFIKISGDAA
+568 
-582 NASVSS
+582 
-588 PGQNQIVVFDDGPS
+588 
-602 FVQAEIV
+602 
-609 TTS
+609 